1 MRETTADAEALRSFL
16 SSAEPTLGVELL
28 RLVAQLEMQGV
39 ASRRIAGNGADR
51 LARFD
56 VLSRAHRSTCQ
67 VTVDRDVSA
76 VANEDITESAHGENG
91 RHVPF
96 IHRTRLGRRRTREVD
111 ALVVEGNAA
120 QARHIVR
127 TEVTGHGV
135 SSVDRY
141 GKSALVS

>member
-1 MRETTADAEALRSFL
+1 MFKTNRLLSDSSPLFAAGCGKRPHDAEALRSFL
-16 SSAEPTLGVELL
+16 SPAEPTLGVELL

-39 ASRRIAGNGADR
+39 ASRRIAGNGADG

-76 VANEDITESAHGENG
+76 VANEDIAESAHGENG

-96 IHRTRLGRRRTREVD
+96 IHRTRLGRR
-111 ALVVEGNAA
+111 A
-120 QARHIVR
+120 Q
-127 TEVTGHGV
+127 E
-135 SSVDRY
+135 S
-141 GKSALVS
+141 